1 VVGLLLAVEM
11 GYRPPLRLHAVIW
24 LPLTVLLA
32 LLILPSKRKRSR
44 PSTLLSATIEAAD
57 DLS

>member
-24 LPLTVLLA
+24 LPLTVLARTPDPA
-32 LLILPSKRKRSR
+32 LEEEK
-44 PSTLLSATIEAAD
+44 IETFDAALGND
-57 DLS
+57 RGC